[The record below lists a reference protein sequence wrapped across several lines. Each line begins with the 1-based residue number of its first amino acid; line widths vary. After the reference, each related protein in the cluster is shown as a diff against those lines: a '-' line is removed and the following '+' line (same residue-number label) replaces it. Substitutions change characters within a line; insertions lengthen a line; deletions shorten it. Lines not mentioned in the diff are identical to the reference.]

1 MKGKGKGNAF
11 EWDTARKLSLWVTA
25 GTDKSQF
32 VRSVMSGGHFALR
45 QAAENQVGDLA
56 PNGPSGEAFRKVFG
70 IECKCYKTDPN
81 WWHAFTYKNWM
92 VEVWWKKIS
101 EECVPHNLTPLLIMQ
116 RSAHP
121 CVVMMATVLCTA
133 LHIPQLVIPRMDVSV
148 ITLQDF
154 FTHSSDEWMTI
165 AKVLKETKL

>member
-11 EWDTARKLSLWVTA
+11 EWDTARKLSLWVTNGA
-25 GTDKSQF
+25 DKTQF
-32 VRSVMSGGHFALR
+32 IRSVMSGGHFALR

-81 WWHAFTYKNWM
+81 WWHAFTYKDWM
-92 VEVWWKKIS
+92 VEGWWKKIN
-101 EECVPHNLTPLLIMQ
+101 EECFPHKLTPLLIMQ

-121 CVVMMATVLCTA
+121 CVVMLDTSLC
-133 LHIPQLVIPRMDVSV
+133 LKMHEPMLIIPRLKVAV
-148 ITLQDF
+148 ITLQNF
-154 FTHSSDEWMTI
+154 FSRSSDEWI
-165 AKVLKETKL
+165 SAAKSTPS